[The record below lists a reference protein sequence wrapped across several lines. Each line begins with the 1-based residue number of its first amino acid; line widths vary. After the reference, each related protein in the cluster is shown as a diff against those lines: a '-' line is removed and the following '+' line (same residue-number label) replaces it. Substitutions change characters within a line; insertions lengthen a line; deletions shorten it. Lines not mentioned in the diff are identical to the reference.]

1 MVHRRRRQAVR
12 DLRRRRR
19 SGLADDLGVPLLG
32 RLPLVPELREGG
44 DDGQPITAVDPDSE
58 AGRTFHEIARQIA
71 VDMRPKKVY
80 SDALKVL

>member
-1 MVHRRRRQAVR
+1 M
-12 DLRRRRR
+12 
-19 SGLADDLGVPLLG
+19 LGALPLL
-32 RLPLVPELREGG
+32 PELRQGG
-44 DDGQPITAVDPDSE
+44 DDGKPITAVDPDSE